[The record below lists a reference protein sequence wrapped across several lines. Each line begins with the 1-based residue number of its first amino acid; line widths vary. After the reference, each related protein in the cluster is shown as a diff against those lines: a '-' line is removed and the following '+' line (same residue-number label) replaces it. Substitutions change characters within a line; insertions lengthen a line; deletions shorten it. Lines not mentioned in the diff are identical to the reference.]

1 MRTTK
6 TAISVMI
13 CVFTVQ
19 LLNMVGLTMF
29 DGFFA
34 GIGAVNAMQP
44 TIKGT
49 KDFGFNRI
57 FGTIIGGIV
66 GILLYIPNIILLNGD
81 FNVIFAGIGTII
93 TISVINMFNKP
104 NAVFIGCIVFTAS
117 VTKMT
122 TGPIIPYM
130 VLRTIETSYGILVTI
145 IVNKTILPP
154 KE

>member
-13 CVFTVQ
+13 CVLTVQ
-19 LLNMVGLTMF
+19 ILNMLGLTMF
-29 DGFFA
+29 EGFFA

-57 FGTIIGGIV
+57 FGTIIGAIV
-66 GILLYIPNIILLNGD
+66 GTILYVPNIMLLNGE
-81 FNVIFAGIGTII
+81 FNVIFAGIGTIL
-93 TISVINMFNKP
+93 TISIINAFNKP

-117 VTKMT
+117 VTKIAA
-122 TGPIIPYM
+122 GPIVPYM
-130 VLRTIETSYGILVTI
+130 VLRTLETSYGILVTI
-145 IVNKTILPP
+145 IVNKTIHPP